1 MVVGDTLFTE
11 WKEKKKD
18 WLTVGI
24 QWVEKRNLC
33 KDCILGKARKVW
45 RCEFQKKKKKKNPYI
60 TDWEK
65 MKTVR
70 KQWTLLDNSS

>member
-11 WKEKKKD
+11 WKKKGRL

-33 KDCILGKARKVW
+33 KTVYWGRQEK
-45 RCEFQKKKKKKNPYI
+45 CEDVNFKKKKKTQKSLHY
-60 TDWEK
+60 
-65 MKTVR
+65 
-70 KQWTLLDNSS
+70 

>member
-33 KDCILGKARKVW
+33 KDCILGKARKV
-45 RCEFQKKKKKKNPYI
+45 
-60 TDWEK
+60 
-65 MKTVR
+65 
-70 KQWTLLDNSS
+70 

>member
-11 WKEKKKD
+11 WKKKGRL

-33 KDCILGKARKVW
+33 KTVYWGRQEK
-45 RCEFQKKKKKKNPYI
+45 CEDVNFKKKKKKHKNP
-60 TDWEK
+60 
-65 MKTVR
+65 
-70 KQWTLLDNSS
+70 